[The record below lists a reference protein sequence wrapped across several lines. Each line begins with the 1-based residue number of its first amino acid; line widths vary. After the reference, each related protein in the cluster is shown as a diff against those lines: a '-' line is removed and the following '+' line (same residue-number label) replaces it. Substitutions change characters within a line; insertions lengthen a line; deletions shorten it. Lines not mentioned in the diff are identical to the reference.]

1 MMSALTAPAIHEQ
14 GAVSRPLVF
23 QYNDG
28 GRAAAGYRGRVR
40 DCATRAI
47 AIATGSSYEDI
58 YRALAQEAAAE
69 AEAVRRNHP
78 RTGLRK
84 NTVKRYLKRIGWR
97 WTATMRIGSGCKVH
111 LRSGELPPGRLIVAV
126 SKHVCAVI
134 DGVLHDTHDCSRGG
148 RRCVYGYWT
157 APP

>member
-1 MMSALTAPAIHEQ
+1 MSRL
-14 GAVSRPLVF
+14 LLF

-47 AIATGSSYEDI
+47 AIATGSCYEDI
-58 YRALAQEAAAE
+58 YRALAQEAGAE
-69 AEAVRRNHP
+69 ADALRRNHP

-84 NTVKRYLKRIGWR
+84 HTVKSYLKRIGWH

-126 SKHVCAVI
+126 SKHLCAVI

-148 RRCVYGYWT
+148 RRCVYGYWST
-157 APP
+157 P